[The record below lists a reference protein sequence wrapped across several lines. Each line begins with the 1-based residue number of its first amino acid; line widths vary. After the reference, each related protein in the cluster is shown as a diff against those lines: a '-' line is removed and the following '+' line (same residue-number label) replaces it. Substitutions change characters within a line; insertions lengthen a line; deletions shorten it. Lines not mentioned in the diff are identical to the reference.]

1 MYAKLLP
8 RTKSPISPFSVPDSN
23 QLHTCLKWPKLET
36 QVGGPEPEPEQI
48 FSKTANF

>member
-1 MYAKLLP
+1 MADSSLSLAGYW
-8 RTKSPISPFSVPDSN
+8 PDTV
-23 QLHTCLKWPKLET
+23 HTCLKWPKLET